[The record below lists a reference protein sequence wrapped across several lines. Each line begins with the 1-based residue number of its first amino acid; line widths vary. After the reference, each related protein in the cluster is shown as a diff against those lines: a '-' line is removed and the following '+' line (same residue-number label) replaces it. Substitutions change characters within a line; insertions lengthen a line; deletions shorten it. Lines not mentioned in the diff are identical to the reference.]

1 MSCQRFA
8 FSLRKNE
15 FGLYIWNLS
24 SACVQYA
31 GFEIGKWKKE
41 SQKSKHKSRDT
52 DSEQQSAN
60 VEYHKKRA
68 V

>member
-1 MSCQRFA
+1 MN
-8 FSLRKNE
+8 LD
-15 FGLYIWNLS
+15 YISEIWTKA
-24 SACVQYA
+24 ACVQYA

-41 SQKSKHKSRDT
+41 SQKSKHKSQDT

-60 VEYHKKRA
+60 VEYHKERA

>member
-15 FGLYIWNLS
+15 FGLYIWNLNKS
-24 SACVQYA
+24 CLCA

-60 VEYHKKRA
+60 VEYHKERA

>member
-1 MSCQRFA
+1 MN
-8 FSLRKNE
+8 LD
-15 FGLYIWNLS
+15 YISEIWTKA
-24 SACVQYA
+24 ACVQYA

-41 SQKSKHKSRDT
+41 SQKSKHMSRDT

-60 VEYHKKRA
+60 VEYHKERA